1 MQSTR
6 TPGRKRAQLSRE
18 LILHT
23 ALVMLEEAPLEDFT
37 LGKLARR
44 LNAGVMSLYTYF
56 PSRDDLLNAV
66 AEQFFQQLAL
76 PASDASGWQD
86 AIRERLWAT
95 HRLLTEYPLVLL
107 LVFREKKHSPLWI
120 REWWLPI
127 ARLLKA
133 QGLSTEATT
142 FAMNWF
148 TSTAMGLLTSQLE
161 VTRRWENTG
170 FGFIETLAPEQRLEA
185 VELWQG
191 IGSLDLQAV
200 LEFGFNQL
208 ISGLETLVHTHSAQ

>member
-1 MQSTR
+1 MARKIKARTKER
-6 TPGRKRAQLSRE
+6 TPLSRE
-18 LILHT
+18 RVLLA
-23 ALVMLEEAPLEDFT
+23 ALA
-37 LGKLARR
+37 LADEIGIESLSMRR
-44 LNAGVMSLYTYF
+44 LGEELGVEAMSLYRYF

-120 REWWLPI
+120 REWWLLI

-148 TSTAMGLLTSQLE
+148 TSTAMGLLTSQQFDE
-161 VTRRWENTG
+161 WVK
-170 FGFIETLAPEQRLEA
+170 PEKM
-185 VELWQG
+185 V
-191 IGSLDLQAV
+191 GSL
-200 LEFGFNQL
+200 
-208 ISGLETLVHTHSAQ
+208 